1 MLGAIPNPKKSFE
14 LDFDSQKILNSI
26 RFIPNLNSKYRF
38 NSKNDLLKTFRF
50 EALEFLSLG
59 IYADISVSTL
69 TENKCKIEIEISR
82 KIGAFDQAHEVAKAN
97 EHISVLATII
107 GNCIQLTPEQIHAF
121 ENQPEISPSEKP
133 TQMKSTMIL
142 VSFFLGG
149 LGIHRLMMGYSN
161 WWLMLLTMGGCGI
174 WSLIDFIRIVTGGM
188 KMADGRELV

>member
-26 RFIPNLNSKYRF
+26 RFIPNINSKYRF

-121 ENQPEISPSEKP
+121 ENQPEILPSEKP

-161 WWLMLLTMGGCGI
+161 WWLMLRTMGGCGI
-174 WSLIDFIRIVTGGM
+174 WSLIDFIS
-188 KMADGRELV
+188 